1 MVTYGLHMLH
11 FYNILSFLTVLIA
24 ENAMIFEAFYN
35 NESIFFI
42 HLLSFSGLF
51 MHGCEIFKLEI
62 RMSRLLNSKF
72 MAKSLALAVT
82 AVMVSTAHAGK
93 AEQEQIQQLRK
104 EVDALKSLIQQQ
116 HQVQQQQQTQIE
128 QVKAQPVQIAAVAVK
143 AESPLTGFKTK
154 AGANVN
160 VYGFVRGDANY
171 IIEGADNDFNSVHTS
186 KGEAEDKL
194 RATAKTTRIGL
205 DFSTPVESGKVGGKV
220 EVDFASAA
228 ENLRI
233 RHAYLTYNDW
243 LFGQTTSNFLS
254 NHAPEMIDFNTNAG
268 GGITRV
274 PLVRYGVKLAPAT
287 QLFISAEKGNSTA
300 TAFKRTVTD
309 IRNNTGAVI
318 GTKITDEDV
327 SSGVKYNLPVL
338 TAKLTQGFA
347 EGKGSASARALVEHY
362 KSETSD
368 DDKMGWGVAAGVNY
382 QVSAPLKISADASHV
397 VGNSNYLYGSNS
409 AFYLNTTNG
418 DIEQNEF
425 NAVQVGATYKFSP
438 NFRSSLAYG
447 AIFAD
452 DDTDYA
458 KLYTA
463 ANEKVQQ
470 AWINFIYT
478 PVAPID
484 LGVEYINGKRD
495 TFAGQSYKDN
505 RVGLMAK
512 YSF

>member
-143 AESPLTGFKTK
+143 AESPLTGFKSK

-160 VYGFVRGDANY
+160 LYGFVRGDANY
-171 IIEGADNDFNSVHTS
+171 IIEGADDDFNAVHKVNGSGATDP
-186 KGEAEDKL
+186 KLVNDKL

-205 DFSTPVESGKVGGKV
+205 DFNTPVGDAKVGGKV

-254 NHAPEMIDFNTNAG
+254 NHAPEMIDFNTNLG
-268 GGITRV
+268 GGTARV
-274 PLVRYGVKLAPAT
+274 PQVRYGFKLAPAT
-287 QLFISAEKGNSTA
+287 QLFVSAEKADSS
-300 TAFKRTVTD
+300 
-309 IRNNTGAVI
+309 
-318 GTKITDEDV
+318 GT
-327 SSGVKYNLPVL
+327 GVKYSLPNL

-347 EGKGSASARALVEHY
+347 EGKGSVSARALVENY
-362 KSETSD
+362 KSTVADDNET
-368 DDKMGWGVAAGVNY
+368 GWGVAAGVNY

-409 AFYLNTTNG
+409 AYVVNANNS
-418 DIEQNEF
+418 IEQNEF

-438 NFRSSLAYG
+438 NFRSTLAYG

-458 KLYTA
+458 KSTSSVN